1 MTSIFPAK
9 RPFRSML
16 RHRRG
21 NVMLLFA
28 LTLPVLTFGTGMGID
43 YAQAMK
49 AQTRLNAIADAAALS
64 AVNKTMMG
72 RSDSEAAA
80 YARQVFMDQYRAM
93 LDTGSVTVNQLN
105 VQTVTDNSGRRTA
118 SISYSGA
125 LRNSFGQIL
134 GRDWMAI
141 AGKSATTNAVA
152 PDIDFYMLLDV
163 SGSMALPTTTVGLKK
178 VADSNSRGCRFA
190 CHSVNDLKG
199 RNAQG
204 KMTDL
209 YGVAQSY
216 GLSLRIDDEGRAVSK
231 LTETAKTTA
240 SRNGANYRIA
250 IHTFR
255 GRGGFTTLQS
265 LTKDMTT
272 AASKTK
278 YLIPSLFY
286 SNGCPTQQCGDN
298 DVGKG
303 DLDSAHSDA
312 FDRVNEKISNPG
324 TGQRGTTPQA
334 VVFVVTDG
342 MRDEYRSGGRPEINI
357 DPAKCEQLKSRKIRI
372 AILYT
377 EYLKEALE
385 NDAWSQQNVAPYL
398 YKVEPALQ
406 ACASPGLYTKVSTD
420 QDISNALDALFRTA
434 VATAR
439 ITQ

>member
-216 GLSLRIDDEGRAVSK
+216 GLSLRIDD
-231 LTETAKTTA
+231 
-240 SRNGANYRIA
+240 
-250 IHTFR
+250 
-255 GRGGFTTLQS
+255 
-265 LTKDMTT
+265 
-272 AASKTK
+272 
-278 YLIPSLFY
+278 
-286 SNGCPTQQCGDN
+286 
-298 DVGKG
+298 
-303 DLDSAHSDA
+303 
-312 FDRVNEKISNPG
+312 
-324 TGQRGTTPQA
+324 
-334 VVFVVTDG
+334 
-342 MRDEYRSGGRPEINI
+342 
-357 DPAKCEQLKSRKIRI
+357 
-372 AILYT
+372 
-377 EYLKEALE
+377 
-385 NDAWSQQNVAPYL
+385 
-398 YKVEPALQ
+398 
-406 ACASPGLYTKVSTD
+406 
-420 QDISNALDALFRTA
+420 
-434 VATAR
+434 
-439 ITQ
+439 